1 MDFSRRMIRP
11 EVEGSTQQTLTAQRK
26 EDEREGIQM
35 RNNRDYNEDFF
46 CKVNGID
53 VYCRDARQNM
63 ECNWSNDYPWENRD
77 AVEIYMSRRG
87 FRVESLL
94 FSY

>member
-1 MDFSRRMIRP
+1 
-11 EVEGSTQQTLTAQRK
+11 
-26 EDEREGIQM
+26 M
-35 RNNRDYNEDFF
+35 RNNREYREDFF
-46 CKVNGID
+46 CDVNGID

-63 ECNWSNDYPWENRD
+63 ECNWTNDYPWENRD
-77 AVEIYMSRRG
+77 AVEIFMSRRG